1 MTAIKYVA
9 GKNVCPFCRQSLCLN
24 DRVLC
29 CAETPQLHEVTCLD
43 LNTCANGVLYKNSSP
58 VAMSSKMFFI
68 LSSIRFNVSGFA
80 SMSFFFL
87 IKILFF
93 VLALP
98 EKKVTL
104 EEKIRA
110 LEMRCP

>member
-1 MTAIKYVA
+1 MTAIRYVV
-9 GKNVCPFCRQSLCLN
+9 GKNVCPFCRRSLCLN

-43 LNTCANGVLYKNSSP
+43 LNACANGVLYRNSLP
-58 VAMSSKMFFI
+58 VALSSKMFFI
-68 LSSIRFNVSGFA
+68 LSSIRFNISGFVLR
-80 SMSFFFL
+80 SFFF
-87 IKILFF
+87 IKILVF

-104 EEKIRA
+104 EKKIRA